1 MSIAK
6 TIGRGLLYIAFN
18 LLVAGAIIEIIFVS
32 MLHAPRLTAAS
43 PAPVRRLVQQVYRH
57 FNRALIQFNPECARY
72 DADVTY
78 TLKPPGCTFGNIE
91 FDNAYDVNRMGLR
104 DTEANL
110 AAPDVIVIG
119 DSHAMGWGV
128 NQDQSFPRV
137 LGQKTG
143 LKVLNAAVSSY
154 ATVREMRMLDRLDTS
169 HLKVLVIQYDDN
181 DQPEQGE
188 TA

>member
-6 TIGRGLLYIAFN
+6 TIGRGVLYLAFN

-78 TLKPPGCTFGNIE
+78 TLNGR
-91 FDNAYDVNRMGLR
+91 RMVTTLQAR
-104 DTEANL
+104 L
-110 AAPDVIVIG
+110 PAADG
-119 DSHAMGWGV
+119 SD
-128 NQDQSFPRV
+128 
-137 LGQKTG
+137 
-143 LKVLNAAVSSY
+143 
-154 ATVREMRMLDRLDTS
+154 
-169 HLKVLVIQYDDN
+169 
-181 DQPEQGE
+181 
-188 TA
+188 